1 MLMRHIYLSLLAV
14 AAMSCRTPQTVTT
27 VETRTDSVYIDRLV
41 PYPLPTDSA
50 TVRALMECDESGRVT
65 LRQLDIMTTKN
76 VALQLTVDSLG
87 ELLADMRVKP
97 DTLYLPS
104 KEVYVDR
111 RVEVPV
117 TVEKALTRWERI
129 KQEAG
134 GWAIGAASG
143 AVIAL
148 VAWLLRR
155 LLKK

>member
-1 MLMRHIYLSLLAV
+1 MRHLFLLIIAALLASCK
-14 AAMSCRTPQTVTT
+14 AAQVTT
-27 VETRTDSVYIDRLV
+27 VETRTDSVYIDRLI
-41 PYPLPTDSA
+41 PYVLPTDSA
-50 TVRALMECDESGRVT
+50 TIRALMECDESGRVT
-65 LRQLDIMTTKN
+65 LRRLDIMTTEN

-87 ELLADMRVKP
+87 ELLADMRVRR

-117 TVEKALTRWERI
+117 TVEKPLSRWEKI

-143 AVIAL
+143 GVLAL
-148 VAWLLRR
+148 LVWLLWR
-155 LLKK
+155 LKKRGV

>member
-1 MLMRHIYLSLLAV
+1 MRHLFILIIAALLTSCK
-14 AAMSCRTPQTVTT
+14 AAKVTT
-27 VETRTDSVYIDRLV
+27 IESHTDSVYIDRLV

-50 TVRALMECDESGRVT
+50 TIRALMECDETGRVT
-65 LRQLDIMTTKN
+65 LRRLDIVTTEN
-76 VALQLTVDSLG
+76 VALQFTIDSLG
-87 ELLADMRVKP
+87 ELLADMKVRR

-117 TVEKALTRWERI
+117 TIEKPLTRWEKI

-143 AVIAL
+143 AVLAL
-148 VAWLLRR
+148 LAWLLWR
-155 LLKK
+155 LKK

>member
-1 MLMRHIYLSLLAV
+1 MRHLFILIIAALLTSCK
-14 AAMSCRTPQTVTT
+14 AAKVTT
-27 VETRTDSVYIDRLV
+27 IESHTDSVYIDRLV

-50 TVRALMECDESGRVT
+50 TIRALMECDETGRVT
-65 LRQLDIMTTKN
+65 LRRLDIVTTEN
-76 VALQLTVDSLG
+76 VALQFTVDSLG
-87 ELLADMRVKP
+87 ELLADMKVGR

-117 TVEKALTRWERI
+117 TVEKPLTRWEKI

-143 AVIAL
+143 AVLAL
-148 VAWLLRR
+148 LAWLLWR
-155 LLKK
+155 LKK

>member
-1 MLMRHIYLSLLAV
+1 MRHLFLLIIAALLSSCK
-14 AAMSCRTPQTVTT
+14 AAQVTT

-50 TVRALMECDESGRVT
+50 TIRALMECDESGRVT
-65 LRQLDIMTTKN
+65 LRRLDIMTTEN

-87 ELLADMRVKP
+87 ELLADMKVRR

-117 TVEKALTRWERI
+117 TVEKPLSRWEKI

-143 AVIAL
+143 AAVIAA
-148 VAWLLRR
+148 VYVVIRIRR
-155 LLKK
+155 KI

>member
-1 MLMRHIYLSLLAV
+1 MRHLFILIIAALLTSCK
-14 AAMSCRTPQTVTT
+14 AAKVTT
-27 VETRTDSVYIDRLV
+27 IESHTDSVYIDRLI

-50 TVRALMECDESGRVT
+50 TIRALMECDETGRVT
-65 LRQLDIMTTKN
+65 LRRLDIVTTEN
-76 VALQLTVDSLG
+76 VALQFTVDSLG
-87 ELLADMRVKP
+87 ELLADMKVGR

-117 TVEKALTRWERI
+117 TIEKPLTRWEKI

-143 AVIAL
+143 AVLAL
-148 VAWLLRR
+148 LAWLLWR
-155 LLKK
+155 LKK

>member
-1 MLMRHIYLSLLAV
+1 MRHLFILIIAALLTSCK
-14 AAMSCRTPQTVTT
+14 AAKVTT
-27 VETRTDSVYIDRLV
+27 IESHTDSVYIDRLI

-50 TVRALMECDESGRVT
+50 TIRALMECDETGRVT
-65 LRQLDIMTTKN
+65 LRRLDIVTTEN
-76 VALQLTVDSLG
+76 VALQFTVDSLG
-87 ELLADMRVKP
+87 ELLADMKVGR

-117 TVEKALTRWERI
+117 TVEKPLTRWEKI

-143 AVIAL
+143 AVLAL
-148 VAWLLRR
+148 LAWLLWR
-155 LLKK
+155 LKK

>member
-1 MLMRHIYLSLLAV
+1 MQHLFILIIAALLTSCK
-14 AAMSCRTPQTVTT
+14 AAKVTT
-27 VETRTDSVYIDRLV
+27 IESHTDSVYIDRLV

-50 TVRALMECDESGRVT
+50 TIRALMECDETGRVT
-65 LRQLDIMTTKN
+65 LRRLDIVTTEN
-76 VALQLTVDSLG
+76 VALQFTVDSLG
-87 ELLADMRVKP
+87 ELLADMKVGR

-117 TVEKALTRWERI
+117 TVEKPLTRWEKI

-143 AVIAL
+143 GVLAL
-148 VAWLLRR
+148 LAWLLWR
-155 LLKK
+155 LRK

>member
-1 MLMRHIYLSLLAV
+1 MRHLFILIIAALLTSCK
-14 AAMSCRTPQTVTT
+14 AAKVTT
-27 VETRTDSVYIDRLV
+27 IESHTDSVYIDRLI

-50 TVRALMECDESGRVT
+50 TIRALMECDETGRVT
-65 LRQLDIMTTKN
+65 LRRLDIVTTEN
-76 VALQLTVDSLG
+76 VALQFTIDSLG
-87 ELLADMRVKP
+87 ELLADMKVRR

-117 TVEKALTRWERI
+117 TIEKPLTRWEKI

-143 AVIAL
+143 AVLAL
-148 VAWLLRR
+148 LAWLLWR
-155 LLKK
+155 LKK

>member
-1 MLMRHIYLSLLAV
+1 MQHLFILIIAALLTSCK
-14 AAMSCRTPQTVTT
+14 AAKVTT
-27 VETRTDSVYIDRLV
+27 IESHTDSVYIDRLV

-50 TVRALMECDESGRVT
+50 TIRALMECDETGRVT
-65 LRQLDIMTTKN
+65 LRRLDIVTTEN
-76 VALQLTVDSLG
+76 VALQFTVDSLG
-87 ELLADMRVKP
+87 ELLADMKVGR

-117 TVEKALTRWERI
+117 TVEKPLTRWEKI

-143 AVIAL
+143 AVLAL
-148 VAWLLRR
+148 LAWLLWR
-155 LLKK
+155 LRK

>member
-1 MLMRHIYLSLLAV
+1 MIIAALLTSCK
-14 AAMSCRTPQTVTT
+14 AAKVTT
-27 VETRTDSVYIDRLV
+27 IESHTDSVYIDRLI

-50 TVRALMECDESGRVT
+50 TIRALMECDETGRVT
-65 LRQLDIMTTKN
+65 LRRLDIVTTEN
-76 VALQLTVDSLG
+76 VALQFTIDSLG
-87 ELLADMRVKP
+87 ELLADMKVGR

-117 TVEKALTRWERI
+117 TVEKPLTRWEKI

-143 AVIAL
+143 AVL
-148 VAWLLRR
+148 VLLAWLLWR
-155 LLKK
+155 LKK

>member
-1 MLMRHIYLSLLAV
+1 MRHLFILIIAALLTSCK
-14 AAMSCRTPQTVTT
+14 AAKVTT
-27 VETRTDSVYIDRLV
+27 IESHTDSVYIDRLI

-50 TVRALMECDESGRVT
+50 TIRALMECDETGRVT
-65 LRQLDIMTTKN
+65 LRRLDIVTTEN
-76 VALQLTVDSLG
+76 VALQFTIDSLG
-87 ELLADMRVKP
+87 ELLADMKVGR

-117 TVEKALTRWERI
+117 TVEKPLTRWEKI

-143 AVIAL
+143 AVLAL
-148 VAWLLRR
+148 LAWLLWR
-155 LLKK
+155 LKK

>member
-1 MLMRHIYLSLLAV
+1 MRHLFILIIAALLTSCK
-14 AAMSCRTPQTVTT
+14 AAKVTT
-27 VETRTDSVYIDRLV
+27 IESHTDSVYIDRLI

-50 TVRALMECDESGRVT
+50 TIRALMECDETGRVT
-65 LRQLDIMTTKN
+65 LRRLDIATTEN
-76 VALQLTVDSLG
+76 VALQFTIDSLG
-87 ELLADMRVKP
+87 ELLADMKVGR

-117 TVEKALTRWERI
+117 TVEKPLTRWEKI

-143 AVIAL
+143 GVL
-148 VAWLLRR
+148 VLLAWLLWR
-155 LLKK
+155 LKK

>member
-1 MLMRHIYLSLLAV
+1 MRHLFILIIAALLTSCK
-14 AAMSCRTPQTVTT
+14 AAKVTT
-27 VETRTDSVYIDRLV
+27 IESHTDSVYIDRLI

-50 TVRALMECDESGRVT
+50 TIRALMECDETGRVT
-65 LRQLDIMTTKN
+65 LRRLDIVTTEN
-76 VALQLTVDSLG
+76 VALQFTVDSLG
-87 ELLADMRVKP
+87 ELLADMKVGR

-117 TVEKALTRWERI
+117 TVEKPLTRWEKI

-143 AVIAL
+143 AVLAL
-148 VAWLLRR
+148 LAWLLWR
-155 LLKK
+155 LRK

>member
-1 MLMRHIYLSLLAV
+1 MRHLFILIIAALLTSCK
-14 AAMSCRTPQTVTT
+14 AAKVTT
-27 VETRTDSVYIDRLV
+27 IESHTDSVYIDRLV

-50 TVRALMECDESGRVT
+50 TIRALMECDETGRVT
-65 LRQLDIMTTKN
+65 LRRLDIVTTEN
-76 VALQLTVDSLG
+76 VALQFTVDSLG
-87 ELLADMRVKP
+87 ELLADMKVGR

-117 TVEKALTRWERI
+117 TVEKPLTRWEKI

-143 AVIAL
+143 AVLAL
-148 VAWLLRR
+148 LAWLLWR
-155 LLKK
+155 LRK

>member
-1 MLMRHIYLSLLAV
+1 MQHLFILIIAALLTSCK
-14 AAMSCRTPQTVTT
+14 AAKVTT
-27 VETRTDSVYIDRLV
+27 IESHTDSVYIDRLI

-50 TVRALMECDESGRVT
+50 TIRALMECDETGRVT
-65 LRQLDIMTTKN
+65 LRRLDIVTTEN
-76 VALQLTVDSLG
+76 VALQFTVDSLG
-87 ELLADMRVKP
+87 ELLADMKVGR

-117 TVEKALTRWERI
+117 TVEKPLTRWEKI

-143 AVIAL
+143 GVLAL
-148 VAWLLRR
+148 LAWLLWR
-155 LLKK
+155 LRK

>member
-1 MLMRHIYLSLLAV
+1 MQHLFILIIAALLTSCK
-14 AAMSCRTPQTVTT
+14 AAKVTT
-27 VETRTDSVYIDRLV
+27 IESHTDSVYIDRLV

-50 TVRALMECDESGRVT
+50 TIRALMECDETGRVT
-65 LRQLDIMTTKN
+65 LRRLDIVTTEN
-76 VALQLTVDSLG
+76 VALQFTVDSLG
-87 ELLADMRVKP
+87 ELLADMKVGR

-117 TVEKALTRWERI
+117 TVEKPLTRWEKI

-143 AVIAL
+143 GVL
-148 VAWLLRR
+148 VLLAWLLWR
-155 LLKK
+155 LRK